1 MKRSDESWEEDIR
14 GKRTL
19 EGGEK
24 RSVGM
29 RRGPGIAG
37 ACGRFAGGT
46 CALNGGAVDWISF

>member
-1 MKRSDESWEEDIR
+1 MNL

-19 EGGEK
+19 EGGEE

-37 ACGRFAGGT
+37 ACGCFVGGT

>member
-1 MKRSDESWEEDIR
+1 MNL
-14 GKRTL
+14 GKRIL
-19 EGGEK
+19 GGGEK

-37 ACGRFAGGT
+37 TCTCFVGGT